1 MPNAKYLMYRMVML
15 AALASAS
22 GQAQKV
28 LRYMS
33 PTAPPVATVKVRDSG
48 GAGNINDVQLLLNFE
63 SGLDPAGACY
73 LSFLPSFQSGTNLLA
88 NSKGYLY
95 QGTDEGL
102 G

>member
-33 PTAPPVATVKVRDSG
+33 PTAPPVATVTVRDSG
-48 GAGNINDVQLLLNFE
+48 GAGNINDV
-63 SGLDPAGACY
+63 
-73 LSFLPSFQSGTNLLA
+73 
-88 NSKGYLY
+88 
-95 QGTDEGL
+95 
-102 G
+102 